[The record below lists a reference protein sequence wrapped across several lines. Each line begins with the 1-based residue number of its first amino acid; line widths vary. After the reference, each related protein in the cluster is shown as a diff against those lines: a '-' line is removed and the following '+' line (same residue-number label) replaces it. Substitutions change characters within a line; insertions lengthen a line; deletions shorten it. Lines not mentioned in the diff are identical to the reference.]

1 MYIDPDSDSD
11 IVIEEGEGDFRERC
25 IIVKGEERNIEEEA
39 EQADNEQS
47 EQLTEA
53 GTEPG
58 TSLTAEQEN
67 EDKDETISSTLTQD
81 FDREKGGEGV
91 HKLCLTLSTDQREF
105 QEIGRRGAT
114 YEEVSTGNPFCK
126 DAYTTHGQN
135 GYQRESVIHIWTMI

>member
-1 MYIDPDSDSD
+1 MCNDPDSDSD

-58 TSLTAEQEN
+58 TPLTAEQET
-67 EDKDETISSTLTQD
+67 EDKDETISSTSTQD
-81 FDREKGGEGV
+81 FDRKGGEGV
-91 HKLCLTLSTDQREF
+91 HKPHLTLSTDQREF

-114 YEEVSTGNPFCK
+114 YEEASTGNPFCK
-126 DAYTTHGQN
+126 DAYTTHGQSD
-135 GYQRESVIHIWTMI
+135 YQRESVIHVWTMI